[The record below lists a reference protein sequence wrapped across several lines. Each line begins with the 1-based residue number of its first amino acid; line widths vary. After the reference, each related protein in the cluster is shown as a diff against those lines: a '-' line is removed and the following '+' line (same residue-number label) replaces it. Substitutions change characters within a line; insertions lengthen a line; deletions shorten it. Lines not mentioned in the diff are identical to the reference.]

1 MLAAFITGLA
11 GSELDRR
18 EAELLAATR
27 PCGVILFR
35 RNARDPEQL
44 LRLTHAVRAAT
55 GEPNMLILV
64 DQEGGRVQRLA
75 PPHWRALPSASAFLR
90 AYGEDLERACR
101 AARLIARLTAAE
113 LSGVG
118 INTNCAPLLDVPV
131 PGSHAIIGERAYARS
146 PNAVAKLG
154 AAVAEG
160 LLAGGVLPII
170 KHIPGHGRAT
180 HDSHVALPIVTAPR
194 AELEDSDFLPF
205 RALAALPAAMTAHVV
220 FTAFDA
226 TAPASTSPRVIA
238 EVVRGAIGFEGLL
251 LSDDLAMQAL
261 SGSVRQRARAVLDAG
276 CDLALACSGAPEE
289 MEGVAEA
296 VPPLRGAARARFER
310 ARAVFGQQQA
320 FDAAEAEA
328 CLAEVCL
335 RGAESV

>member
-11 GSELDRR
+11 GPELDRR
-18 EAELLAATR
+18 EAEMLRAAR

-35 RNARDPEQL
+35 RNARDPDQL
-44 LRLTHAVRAAT
+44 CRLTRAVRAAT
-55 GEPNMLILV
+55 GEPDMLILI
-64 DQEGGRVQRLA
+64 DQEGGRVQRLG
-75 PPHWRALPSASAFLR
+75 PPHWRALPPAAAYLR
-90 AYGEDLERACR
+90 AYGDDLERACC
-101 AARLIARLTAAE
+101 AARLVARLTAAE
-113 LSGVG
+113 LRGVG

-146 PNAVAKLG
+146 PDAVARLG
-154 AAVAEG
+154 AAVADG
-160 LLAGGVLPII
+160 LCAGGVLPVI

-180 HDSHVALPIVTAPR
+180 SDSHVALPIVTTPR
-194 AELEDSDFLPF
+194 DELEGSDFLPF

-226 TAPASTSPRVIA
+226 GAPASTSPQVIA
-238 EVVRGAIGFEGLL
+238 EAIRGAIGFDGLL

-261 SGSVRQRARAVLDAG
+261 SGGIGARARAVLDAG

-289 MEGVAEA
+289 IEEVAA
-296 VPPLRGAARARFER
+296 VAPPLCGAARQRFER
-310 ARAVFGQQQA
+310 ARAVFGQQEP
-320 FDAAEAEA
+320 FDTAEAEA
-328 CLAEVCL
+328 RLAEVCL